1 MFSRLFLY
9 VVHKNYNEN
18 ANLIVM
24 VFLFVLRNECV
35 LDVISALVLPLRR
48 NNFVLFIIRTKF
60 VKVAVQDFL
69 GGGNL
74 NLLGA

>member
-1 MFSRLFLY
+1 M
-9 VVHKNYNEN
+9 
-18 ANLIVM
+18 
-24 VFLFVLRNECV
+24 
-35 LDVISALVLPLRR
+35 LDIISALVLPLRR

>member
-35 LDVISALVLPLRR
+35 LDVISALVLPLMR